1 MPINNKYLPHY
12 HFIETHSIK
21 IAASQADVMHAV
33 LNYRGDD
40 DAFFK
45 FAIGLRELPI
55 RLLDKITGQHR
66 ISKQAFCLDN
76 FTKLEHIEQQELIMG
91 LTGKFWQLNYGQQPI
106 LDAASF
112 LAFSESDSAK
122 LTLHFW
128 AEKISDTHTQLTTET
143 RVFCIDQ
150 KALSNFRPYWYL
162 IRPVSG
168 LIRKRIL
175 MKIQQNC
182 QVQHT

>member
-1 MPINNKYLPHY
+1 M
-12 HFIETHSIK
+12 
-21 IAASQADVMHAV
+21 
-33 LNYRGDD
+33 
-40 DAFFK
+40 
-45 FAIGLRELPI
+45 
-55 RLLDKITGQHR
+55 
-66 ISKQAFCLDN
+66 
-76 FTKLEHIEQQELIMG
+76 MG
-91 LTGKFWQLNYGQQPI
+91 LAGKFWQLNYGQQPI

-112 LAFSESDSAK
+112 LAFSESGSAK

-182 QVQHT
+182 